1 MALPTYGAVPQQ
13 EAPPQQINWRRR
25 LRRAAVCA
33 GAGLM
38 VSRALVNQGGTVVD
52 EVTTAAA
59 LHIREDELDDRMTE
73 DCNMSDGRSTFI
85 EWVQYLMGYAAEVTP
100 AAGAVLLD
108 RGQFPEEL
116 YRTRDPLSKRIQN
129 MLDGYDDALNDC
141 LRDPDLCLAEQFFY
155 DPAVSC
161 TAMQNAETMPWPDIS
176 CAESCVETMVKDQR
190 PDLSTCSDPVTAAMI
205 EAPTLFKSFFEEGS
219 DGRACVDKC
228 IAQNAANPFTITCSS
243 TETYT
248 VHHNNAH

>member
-1 MALPTYGAVPQQ
+1 MALPTYGAVPKQ
-13 EAPPQQINWRRR
+13 EIPQQINWRRR

-38 VSRALVNQGGTVVD
+38 VSRALVNQGGTVVN
-52 EVTTAAA
+52 ESNAAAA

-116 YRTRDPLSKRIQN
+116 YRTQDPLSKRIQN

-155 DPAVSC
+155 DPSVSC

-205 EAPTLFKSFFEEGS
+205 EAPTLFKSFFEEGT

-228 IAQNAANPFTITCSS
+228 IEENAANPFTITCSA
-243 TETYT
+243 TETFT

>member
-1 MALPTYGAVPQQ
+1 MG
-13 EAPPQQINWRRR
+13 R

-52 EVTTAAA
+52 EGTTAAS

-108 RGQFPEEL
+108 RGQFPDEL
-116 YRTRDPLSKRIQN
+116 PDTRSAGNKDPEHVKWIRRRPERLFAGPGLVSRGAIF
-129 MLDGYDDALNDC
+129 LRPHDVLHGDAER
-141 LRDPDLCLAEQFFY
+141 RDHALARHQ
-155 DPAVSC
+155 
-161 TAMQNAETMPWPDIS
+161 
-176 CAESCVETMVKDQR
+176 
-190 PDLSTCSDPVTAAMI
+190 
-205 EAPTLFKSFFEEGS
+205 
-219 DGRACVDKC
+219 
-228 IAQNAANPFTITCSS
+228 
-243 TETYT
+243 
-248 VHHNNAH
+248 

>member
-1 MALPTYGAVPQQ
+1 MHAAAAAGGYGGAGGALQVPSCDPDVRELQVCSLRYPQGALAD
-13 EAPPQQINWRRR
+13 EAAVSRSGCSLP
-25 LRRAAVCA
+25 AVCA

-38 VSRALVNQGGTVVD
+38 VSRALVNQGGTVVN
-52 EVTTAAA
+52 ESNAAAA

-73 DCNMSDGRSTFI
+73 DCNESDGRSTFI

-108 RGQFPEEL
+108 RGQFPDEL
-116 YRTRDPLSKRIQN
+116 YRTRDPLAKRIQN

-155 DPAVSC
+155 DPSVSC

-205 EAPTLFKSFFEEGS
+205 EAPTLFKSFF
-219 DGRACVDKC
+219 
-228 IAQNAANPFTITCSS
+228 
-243 TETYT
+243 
-248 VHHNNAH
+248 

>member
-1 MALPTYGAVPQQ
+1 
-13 EAPPQQINWRRR
+13 
-25 LRRAAVCA
+25 
-33 GAGLM
+33 
-38 VSRALVNQGGTVVD
+38 
-52 EVTTAAA
+52 
-59 LHIREDELDDRMTE
+59 
-73 DCNMSDGRSTFI
+73 
-85 EWVQYLMGYAAEVTP
+85 
-100 AAGAVLLD
+100 
-108 RGQFPEEL
+108 
-116 YRTRDPLSKRIQN
+116 

-155 DPAVSC
+155 DPSVSC

-228 IAQNAANPFTITCSS
+228 IEQNAANPFTITCSA
-243 TETYT
+243 TETLRCTTTCPPVLFKFSARRRLLIVRGYL
-248 VHHNNAH
+248 AAALGAGACSMA

>member
-1 MALPTYGAVPQQ
+1 MALPTYGAVPKQ
-13 EAPPQQINWRRR
+13 EIPQQINWRRR

-38 VSRALVNQGGTVVD
+38 VSRALVNQGGTVVN
-52 EVTTAAA
+52 ESNAAAA

-108 RGQFPEEL
+108 RGQFPDEL
-116 YRTRDPLSKRIQN
+116 YRTQDPLSKRIQN

>member
-1 MALPTYGAVPQQ
+1 MGLWARPPRPPRARYQHTAAFPSQLRRRSGGCSHAWGREARAAAPHPQQAYVYPASPCVRRQARAARRTHTPPPHKQTSAAEARGPPSAVGAAARSTREQNTGAMALPTYGAVPKQ
-13 EAPPQQINWRRR
+13 EIPQQQINWRRR

-52 EVTTAAA
+52 EVTTAAS

-108 RGQFPEEL
+108 RGQFPDEL
-116 YRTRDPLSKRIQN
+116 YRT
-129 MLDGYDDALNDC
+129 LDL
-141 LRDPDLCLAEQFFY
+141 LL
-155 DPAVSC
+155 
-161 TAMQNAETMPWPDIS
+161 T
-176 CAESCVETMVKDQR
+176 
-190 PDLSTCSDPVTAAMI
+190 
-205 EAPTLFKSFFEEGS
+205 
-219 DGRACVDKC
+219 
-228 IAQNAANPFTITCSS
+228 
-243 TETYT
+243 
-248 VHHNNAH
+248 